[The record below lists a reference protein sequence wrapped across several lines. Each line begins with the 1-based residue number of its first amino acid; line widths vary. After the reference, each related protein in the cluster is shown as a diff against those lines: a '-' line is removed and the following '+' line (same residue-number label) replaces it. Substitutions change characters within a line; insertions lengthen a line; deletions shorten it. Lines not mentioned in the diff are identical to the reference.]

1 MTSREWNKFPAEVV
15 LSPSLTV
22 FKEKATTFMNNN
34 PNKTSQLYVF
44 FFKQLV
50 RSLTG
55 FTSFVNVKA
64 KQ

>member
-44 FFKQLV
+44 FQTV
-50 RSLTG
+50 S
-55 FTSFVNVKA
+55 A
-64 KQ
+64 KPHRLH